1 MLKSRLG
8 INVRNNCSAS
18 SADEGKAGTD
28 ECTGVELEELK
39 NGPSPCPV
47 LSRGRTMAT
56 GFTVHRNSQ
65 VVTNP
70 CGLKC
75 CCLD

>member
-1 MLKSRLG
+1 MLKSGLG

-39 NGPSPCPV
+39 NGPSALPCLVQGSNHGHWVYSPP
-47 LSRGRTMAT
+47 
-56 GFTVHRNSQ
+56 Q
-65 VVTNP
+65 
-70 CGLKC
+70 
-75 CCLD
+75 